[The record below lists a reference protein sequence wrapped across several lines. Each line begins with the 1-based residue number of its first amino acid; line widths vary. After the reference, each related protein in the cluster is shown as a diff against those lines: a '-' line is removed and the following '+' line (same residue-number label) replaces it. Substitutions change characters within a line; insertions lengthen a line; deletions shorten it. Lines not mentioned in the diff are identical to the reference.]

1 MEILIGK
8 VEKTVREAAR
18 IFKKRTFEIKYKE
31 GFENIVTSADL
42 EIQQFLCEQLA
53 MLVPES
59 GFICEEENVN
69 DSQGREFVWVI
80 DPIDGTTNYARGISE
95 SCISVALMKN
105 NEVVLGIVY
114 NPTKDEMFAA
124 TKGGGASLNG
134 VPIAVSQRRFEEG
147 ILCTAMC
154 VYEKR
159 YAKMCSDIIYDAY
172 MACNDVRRFGS
183 CALELCYIA
192 KGDCELYFEFKV
204 KPWDFAAAYLILTEA
219 GGVLTGFSGE
229 ELKLDTPALLVGANN
244 KDNHEMLMSYVTKH
258 INVSECNYEWQKW

>member
-80 DPIDGTTNYARGISE
+80 DPIDGTTNYARGIS
-95 SCISVALMKN
+95 
-105 NEVVLGIVY
+105 
-114 NPTKDEMFAA
+114 
-124 TKGGGASLNG
+124 
-134 VPIAVSQRRFEEG
+134 
-147 ILCTAMC
+147 
-154 VYEKR
+154 
-159 YAKMCSDIIYDAY
+159 
-172 MACNDVRRFGS
+172 
-183 CALELCYIA
+183 
-192 KGDCELYFEFKV
+192 
-204 KPWDFAAAYLILTEA
+204 
-219 GGVLTGFSGE
+219 
-229 ELKLDTPALLVGANN
+229 
-244 KDNHEMLMSYVTKH
+244 
-258 INVSECNYEWQKW
+258 